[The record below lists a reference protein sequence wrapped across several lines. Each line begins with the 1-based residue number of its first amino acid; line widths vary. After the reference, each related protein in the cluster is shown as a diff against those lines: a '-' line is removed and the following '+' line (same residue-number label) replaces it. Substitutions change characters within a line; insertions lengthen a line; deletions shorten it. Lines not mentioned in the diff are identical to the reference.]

1 MQIPTI
7 GPKTAEKLVRV
18 LGPGSVTKML
28 GDNVHEFVN
37 LMDENG
43 EFVFSDRQ
51 AQRMERALATLE
63 FGFGQGSYQASEW
76 IKRYLPN
83 SFFGCCIVDEGH
95 EYKAA
100 NSAQAEAMGV
110 LVGKVQKAILLTG
123 TLMGGYADDV
133 FYLLWRLL
141 PQRMMEDGYLY
152 NGRGSLG
159 SAAQAFMK
167 DHGVL
172 KEIIRESDGSDYR
185 TARGRKRSVQSTKG
199 PGFGPKAVAR
209 YILPF
214 TAFLKL
220 KDLGAGVLPSYSE
233 EPLEV
238 SMAPHQAEAYRE
250 LSNILSAE
258 LKRAIVLRDFSLLGV
273 VLNCLLRWPDSC
285 FRPEKVLHPRSRD
298 LITFTGSQ
306 FDEDEP
312 SPKESALVE
321 LCRAQKQQGR
331 RVLIYTTYTG
341 RHDLAARYK
350 QRLTEA
356 GLKAAVLR
364 ASVSPEKREDWI
376 ADQVDRGVD
385 GLICNPELVKTGL
398 DLYDFPELAFMQTGF
413 NVYTLQQASRR
424 SWRIGQTE
432 PVNVNFLGYQE
443 TAQVECLRLM
453 AQKIAVSQ
461 STSGEMPDTG
471 LDFWNQGDQESVE
484 VALAR
489 QLVANDDLPRA
500 AVSGM

>member
-1 MQIPTI
+1 
-7 GPKTAEKLVRV
+7 
-18 LGPGSVTKML
+18 
-28 GDNVHEFVN
+28 
-37 LMDENG
+37 
-43 EFVFSDRQ
+43 
-51 AQRMERALATLE
+51 
-63 FGFGQGSYQASEW
+63 
-76 IKRYLPN
+76 
-83 SFFGCCIVDEGH
+83 
-95 EYKAA
+95 
-100 NSAQAEAMGV
+100 
-110 LVGKVQKAILLTG
+110 
-123 TLMGGYADDV
+123 
-133 FYLLWRLL
+133 
-141 PQRMMEDGYLY
+141 
-152 NGRGSLG
+152 
-159 SAAQAFMK
+159 
-167 DHGVL
+167 
-172 KEIIRESDGSDYR
+172 
-185 TARGRKRSVQSTKG
+185 
-199 PGFGPKAVAR
+199 
-209 YILPF
+209 
-214 TAFLKL
+214 
-220 KDLGAGVLPSYSE
+220 
-233 EPLEV
+233 
-238 SMAPHQAEAYRE
+238 MAPHQAEAYRE

-285 FRPEKVLHPRSRD
+285 FRPEKVLHPRSRI

-312 SPKESALVE
+312 SPKESALVD
-321 LCRAQKQQGR
+321 LCRTQKQQGR

-413 NVYTLQQASRR
+413 SVYTLQQASRR

-432 PVNVNFLGYQE
+432 PVNVNILGYQE
-443 TAQVECLRLM
+443 TAQVDCLRLM

-489 QLVANDDLPRA
+489 HWWRTTIRRSPPSVGCRDHLFFRRIPGRQAEGPPILLASLFAGLMQGRFGRASNRARWTSVHCPLVTIPG
-500 AVSGM
+500 SGLRLDSRQKPP